1 MKDSMNSF
9 GKVTNTSKYY
19 FEYNCKLMRRALEVC
34 PKGELK
40 ALGQKIEEFQK
51 GEVT

>member
-1 MKDSMNSF
+1 MNSF